1 MTGTTGFRGTTVLA
15 VIRDGR
21 LAMGA
26 DGQVTLGDQ
35 ILKAGAR
42 KIRKLAGT
50 RALGGFAGHT
60 ADALTL
66 FERFES
72 KLESVPGSLKRAA
85 VDLAKEWR
93 TDRALRRLEAML
105 LVGDADQILLL
116 SGQGDVLEPDEQV
129 AAIGSGAPA
138 ALAAARALL
147 RHSALGAE
155 EIVKQALLIAAE
167 QCIYTNSNI
176 TLESL
181 GR

>member
-1 MTGTTGFRGTTVLA
+1 MTGSGGFRGTTILA

-26 DGQVTLGDQ
+26 DGQITHGEQ
-35 ILKAGAR
+35 IIKHGAR
-42 KIRKLAGT
+42 KLRRLSND

-72 KLESVPGSLKRAA
+72 KLESAPGSLKRAA

-105 LVGDADQILLL
+105 LVGDTNQILLL
-116 SGQGDVLEPDEQV
+116 SGQGDVVEPDEQV
-129 AAIGSGAPA
+129 AAIGSGASA
-138 ALAAARALL
+138 ALAAAKALL
-147 RHSALGAE
+147 RHTALTAA
-155 EIVKQALLIAAE
+155 EIVKSAMIIASE
-167 QCIYTNSNI
+167 QCIYTNDKI
-176 TLESL
+176 TVETLE
-181 GR
+181 R